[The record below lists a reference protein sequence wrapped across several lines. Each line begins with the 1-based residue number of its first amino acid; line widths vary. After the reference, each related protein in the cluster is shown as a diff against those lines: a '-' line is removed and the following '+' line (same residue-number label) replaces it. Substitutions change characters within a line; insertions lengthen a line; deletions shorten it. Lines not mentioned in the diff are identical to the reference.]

1 MSEHVPLDDVV
12 GHEVGRFLYW
22 PRYDESEAEQRLS
35 QLKELGIESLALGGR
50 HSIQGR
56 QVLGK
61 GHVGVV
67 LRAMR
72 GGEEVALKVRRTDSD
87 RDSMRKEAKMLVL
100 ANKAGVGPLLH
111 GFSKDFIA
119 MEKIT
124 GPYLGDWMNGFR
136 GDPDELRNVIGALL
150 EKSRKL
156 DRVGVDHGELTR
168 VKRHFIVTEAGPRI
182 IDFESAS
189 TERRMQNVTATA
201 QSVFLN
207 KGFASQL
214 GLYLSLPDPKALV
227 NSLSTYKQDQT
238 DCNFKKVLEVCNLI

>member
-1 MSEHVPLDDVV
+1 MSEHIDLDDVI
-12 GHEVGRFLYW
+12 GHAVGRFLCW
-22 PRYDESEAEQRLS
+22 PRYDESIARQRLS

-50 HSIQGR
+50 HVIQGR

-67 LRAMR
+67 LKAMR
-72 GGEEVALKVRRTDSD
+72 GGEEVALKVRRTDSN
-87 RDSMRKEAKMLVL
+87 RESMQKEAEMLTL
-100 ANKAGVGPLLH
+100 ANEAGVGPILH
-111 GFSKDFIA
+111 GFSSDFIA

-124 GPYLGDWMNGFR
+124 GLYLGEWINGFR
-136 GDPDELRNVIGALL
+136 GDKKELRNVIRGLL

-156 DRVGVDHGELTR
+156 DHVGVDHGELTR

-214 GLYLSLPDPKALV
+214 GSHLSLPDTKTLINV
-227 NSLSTYKQDQT
+227 LSTYKQNQT
-238 DCNFKKVLEVCNLI
+238 DHNFEKILEVCNLI

>member
-1 MSEHVPLDDVV
+1 
-12 GHEVGRFLYW
+12 
-22 PRYDESEAEQRLS
+22 
-35 QLKELGIESLALGGR
+35 LK
-50 HSIQGR
+50 
-56 QVLGK
+56 
-61 GHVGVV
+61 
-67 LRAMR
+67 AMR
-72 GGEEVALKVRRTDSD
+72 GGEEVALKVRRIDSD
-87 RDSMRKEAKMLVL
+87 RKSMHREAKMLIL
-100 ANKAGVGPLLH
+100 ANEAGVGPILY
-111 GFSKDFIA
+111 GYSSDFIA

-124 GPYLGDWMNGFR
+124 GLYLGEWINDFR
-136 GDPDELRNVIGALL
+136 GDPEELRSVIRALL

-156 DRVGVDHGELTR
+156 DHIGMDHGELTK

>member
-1 MSEHVPLDDVV
+1 MSEHIPVDDVV
-12 GHEVGRFLYW
+12 GQTVGRFLCW
-22 PRYDESEAEQRLS
+22 PSYDESEARRRLS

-50 HSIQGR
+50 HVIQGR

-67 LRAMR
+67 LRAIK

-87 RDSMRKEAKMLVL
+87 RESMQKEAEMLTL
-100 ANKAGVGPLLH
+100 ANEAGVGPILH
-111 GFSKDFIA
+111 GFSSDFIA

-124 GPYLGDWMNGFR
+124 GLYLGEWINGFR
-136 GDPDELRNVIGALL
+136 GDPEELRSIIRALL

-156 DRVGVDHGELTR
+156 DCIGVDHGELTR
-168 VKRHFIVTEAGPRI
+168 VKRHFIVTEDGPRI

-201 QSVFLN
+201 QSLFLN

-214 GLYLSLPDPKALV
+214 GSHLSLPDPKTLV
-227 NSLSTYKQDQT
+227 NSLSAYKQDQT
-238 DCNFKKVLEVCNLI
+238 DCNFKKVLEACNLI

>member
-1 MSEHVPLDDVV
+1 LSEHIPVDDVI
-12 GHEVGRFLYW
+12 GHAVGRFLCW
-22 PRYDESEAEQRLS
+22 PRYDESEAKQRLS

-67 LRAMR
+67 LKAMR
-72 GGEEVALKVRRTDSD
+72 GGEEVVLKIRRTDSD
-87 RDSMRKEAKMLVL
+87 RESMHREAKMLGL
-100 ANKAGVGPLLH
+100 ANKAGVGPMLH
-111 GFSKDFIA
+111 GVSNDFIA
-119 MEKIT
+119 MEEIT
-124 GPYLGDWMNGFR
+124 GLYLGEWMNNFR
-136 GDPDELRNVIGALL
+136 GDPEELRNVIRALL

-156 DRVGVDHGELTR
+156 DQFGVDHGELTK

-201 QSVFLN
+201 QSIFLN

-214 GLYLSLPDPKALV
+214 GSYLSLPDPKTLINV
-227 NSLSTYKQDQT
+227 LSTYKQNQT
-238 DCNFKKVLEVCNLI
+238 DHNFEKILEACNLI

>member
-1 MSEHVPLDDVV
+1 LSEYIPIDDVV
-12 GHEVGRFLYW
+12 GRAVGRFLCW
-22 PRYDESEAEQRLS
+22 PRYDESVAKQRLS

-87 RDSMRKEAKMLVL
+87 RESMHREAEMLVL
-100 ANKAGVGPLLH
+100 ANKAGVGPMLY
-111 GFSKDFIA
+111 GFSNDFIV
-119 MEKIT
+119 MEEIT
-124 GPYLGDWMNGFR
+124 GSYLGEWMNDFR
-136 GDPDELRNVIGALL
+136 GDPEELRNVIRGLL

-156 DRVGVDHGELTR
+156 DHVGVDHGELTR

-189 TERRMQNVTATA
+189 IERRMQNVTATA
-201 QSVFLN
+201 QSIFLN

-214 GLYLSLPDPKALV
+214 GSHLSLPDLKTLINV
-227 NSLSTYKQDQT
+227 LSAYKQNQT
-238 DCNFKKVLEVCNLI
+238 DHNFEKILEACNLI